1 MYCAYIIK
9 NKELDLDIPT
19 LELYY
24 AMPALVAMYNGRL
37 EIEDKPHINSVNE
50 LAIFPTTIEIMTHP
64 CGLLVVLWSHNGA
77 GEETVDGCYGG

>member
-37 EIEDKPHINSVNE
+37 EIEGKPHINSVNE

-64 CGLLVVLWSHNGA
+64 RGLLVVLWSHNGA